1 MSTVLRRSL
10 VCLAASTALSVTVPA
25 EQTAPRT
32 LAAVFAHP
40 DDEGAASPILARY
53 AREGVKVHLLIVT
66 DGAAGGQQTTI
77 PRGPELAK
85 ARAEEA
91 RCSAGALGAQPPILL
106 GFPDGQLG
114 SYADDPT
121 RLFRVTQRLHEELQ
135 RIRPDAILT
144 WGPDGGTGHPD
155 HRLVSALVTQL
166 VRTGAP
172 GVPERLFYVSLPAE
186 LMRAANPGRGEPPL
200 LIPQARHLTVR
211 IAFTDADIEASRRSL
226 ACHKTQFPAAAMT
239 GLAEAAK
246 QAWNGAV
253 AVMPASGSGAGNDL
267 FR

>member
-1 MSTVLRRSL
+1 MLRRGL
-10 VCLAASTALSVTVPA
+10 LCVAASTALSVAVPA
-25 EQTAPRT
+25 EQTASRT

-40 DDEGAASPILARY
+40 DDESAASPILARY

-91 RCSAGALGAQPPILL
+91 RCAADVLGTQAPILL
-106 GFPDGQLG
+106 GFPDRQLG
-114 SYADDPT
+114 NYAEDPT

-135 RIRPDAILT
+135 RIRPDALLT

-200 LIPQARHLTVR
+200 LIPQARHMTMR
-211 IAFTDADIEASRRSL
+211 ISFTAPDLEATRRSL
-226 ACHKTQFPAAAMT
+226 ACHKTQFPADAVPR
-239 GLAEAAK
+239 LADVAK
-246 QAWNGAV
+246 QAWNGV
-253 AVMPASGSGAGNDL
+253 VSLMPALGSGAGNDL